1 MNISNEDM
9 AFGKII
15 EINTLIG
22 SICES
27 LNVEAYLVGGFTRDC
42 IIGSNINDIDIVV
55 SNKPKEVAE
64 IISTKLSGTFFLIN
78 SDHAIYRIN
87 IKLESLILNIDI
99 GLFEK
104 SIYDDLSN
112 RDFTINAIAVKLDSK
127 FRNVEVD
134 NVIDPYHGVND
145 INTKIIKI

>member
-42 IIGSNINDIDIVV
+42 IIGSNINDIDIVNV
-55 SNKPKEVAE
+55 VN
-64 IISTKLSGTFFLIN
+64 IILDGSADEEDILDAAVNEDG
-78 SDHAIYRIN
+78 DIN
-87 IKLESLILNIDI
+87 ILDIVILV
-99 GLFEK
+99 G
-104 SIYDDLSN
+104 
-112 RDFTINAIAVKLDSK
+112 
-127 FRNVEVD
+127 
-134 NVIDPYHGVND
+134 
-145 INTKIIKI
+145 IILQN